1 MISDRASNWPVSR
14 RGVIVGVAPIIAAP
28 LRRWPA
34 RSWME
39 QRSANGAQLPKRLC
53 RADGSSCPRTRRSQD
68 PSGSAQLG
76 GGCVRTRVVGN
87 RLFRP
92 RCGKSRS
99 PLTLGWLRPARVCRG
114 RQLPVLDCR
123 RGRAGSS
130 RWQCWPAVAF
140 GSGLAPSNP

>member
-1 MISDRASNWPVSR
+1 MISDRASNCPVSR

-53 RADGSSCPRTRRSQD
+53 RADGSSCPRTCRSLC

-76 GGCVRTRVVGN
+76 GMRSFEETGSQGEVSPDRTLDPPQAR
-87 RLFRP
+87 
-92 RCGKSRS
+92 
-99 PLTLGWLRPARVCRG
+99 PLTR
-114 RQLPVLDCR
+114 
-123 RGRAGSS
+123 
-130 RWQCWPAVAF
+130 
-140 GSGLAPSNP
+140 